1 MHIVSLKYGALV
13 NDLFFLAKACLPFV
27 EAKLHGES
35 KVIQRC
41 FDDNKGDDKKLKDQS
56 RTFQEFK
63 IKIQPTKLGHKDK
76 R

>member
-1 MHIVSLKYGALV
+1 MDEDGIEEKAEEGGIQKLKMRTQKGLSKKKKLKERNNEFA
-13 NDLFFLAKACLPFV
+13 DEGKKQKKEKV

-41 FDDNKGDDKKLKDQS
+41 FDDNNNDN
-56 RTFQEFK
+56 
-63 IKIQPTKLGHKDK
+63 K

>member
-1 MHIVSLKYGALV
+1 MGEFMMGVPNVIKKLMERVCSLFVLGVVIRVQIQLQSKFHV
-13 NDLFFLAKACLPFV
+13 V

-41 FDDNKGDDKKLKDQS
+41 FDDNNDDN
-56 RTFQEFK
+56 
-63 IKIQPTKLGHKDK
+63 K